1 MMGGK
6 SEKERKNKPKT
17 TNLQSLLQIKEE
29 KGKKKKKTVSR
40 LSGEWS
46 EHQCLDNKYI
56 GFYTHN
62 SSWEEK
68 N

>member
-29 KGKKKKKTVSR
+29 KGKRKKQFPDF
-40 LSGEWS
+40 LESGLNTS
-46 EHQCLDNKYI
+46 A
-56 GFYTHN
+56 
-62 SSWEEK
+62 
-68 N
+68 